1 MIKLNKNKLLE
12 NESIRKV
19 QFENEYYFC
28 IEDVA
33 KILNEDLSDVES
45 LILPINTEYKLTA
58 TIENIEKG
66 RKKESLSTFNK
77 ALLKARKF
85 KNNK

>member
-1 MIKLNKNKLLE
+1 MLKLDIKQLLD
-12 NESIRKV
+12 NNAIRKV
-19 QFENEYYFC
+19 QFEGEYFFC

-33 KILNEDLSDVES
+33 QILNEDLSDVEG
-45 LILPINTEYKLTA
+45 LTLPIDGEYKPTA

-66 RKKESLSTFNK
+66 RKQEELSDFNK

-85 KNNK
+85 KED